1 MPHDTMQLVAAASD
15 AGAFEKWDWSG
26 MSIVTYREAYNQ
38 SEWRQQARNARFKDP
53 VQGGLEGI
61 RMWGQQCDI
70 LLSDSDLISQL
81 KVISPSP
88 QALFAYALP
97 VHSTT
102 LLHYITGTK
111 LQFLHYA

>member
-1 MPHDTMQLVAAASD
+1 MPHDTMQLVAASSD

-70 LLSDSDLISQL
+70 LLSDSDLIS
-81 KVISPSP
+81 
-88 QALFAYALP
+88 
-97 VHSTT
+97 
-102 LLHYITGTK
+102 
-111 LQFLHYA
+111 

>member
-1 MPHDTMQLVAAASD
+1 MTHGPMQLVAAASD

-97 VHSTT
+97 VHS
-102 LLHYITGTK
+102 
-111 LQFLHYA
+111 